1 MIENIWKQFHQ
12 QLLGFIASKVND
24 QAMAEDIL
32 QDVFIK
38 VLNNIDSLS
47 AADKLQP
54 WLYQICRHAIVD
66 YYRSKRPNSSSDEL
80 EQLHAPEVD
89 WAAAYSEQQLN
100 RCINTLIQDLPAHVS
115 NILIDSELQQ
125 LKQQQIADK
134 YKLSLPA
141 VKSRIK
147 RGREQLKT
155 KLQACCNFTFA
166 VKGMDTE
173 CKNQCGCSADS

>member
-54 WLYQICRHAIVD
+54 WLYQICRHAIID
-66 YYRSKRPNSSSDEL
+66 YYRSK
-80 EQLHAPEVD
+80 Q
-89 WAAAYSEQQLN
+89 
-100 RCINTLIQDLPAHVS
+100 
-115 NILIDSELQQ
+115 
-125 LKQQQIADK
+125 
-134 YKLSLPA
+134 
-141 VKSRIK
+141 
-147 RGREQLKT
+147 
-155 KLQACCNFTFA
+155 
-166 VKGMDTE
+166 
-173 CKNQCGCSADS
+173 